1 MIEGKTMKI
10 TASELNKFV
19 EREWK
24 KTLSFLQN
32 RYGLSEDDCKDV
44 FQEAFIILYENIQKG
59 KLVDLTSSLSTYFI
73 SICKNKALEFNRMN
87 QKYVNEDNEM
97 SMTLINN
104 DIQSDKLDALLAL
117 DDDDELIVEQKEAL
131 VRGIVKELPSPC
143 NEILWG
149 FYRDNLSLKALAEMY
164 NYSEGSA
171 KVTKHRCSEKFR
183 IRYNELCQQIYD

>member
-24 KTLSFLQN
+24 KTLSFLKN